1 MLNSQPQIQLLS
13 QKAAS
18 TSSSSITDIF
28 YFDDLS
34 TALQEQTPTIVCQ
47 NGQATSYAAVQQQ
60 FNQQTEKQLNLQH
73 QYQPKMSNFGE

>member
-13 QKAAS
+13 QKATS

-34 TALQEQTPTIVCQ
+34 TALQEQATSCQ
-47 NGQATSYAAVQQQ
+47 NGSPSSFAAVQQQ
-60 FNQQTEKQLNLQH
+60 FNQQTEKQLNFQH
-73 QYQPKMSNFGE
+73 QYQPKLSTFGE

>member
-13 QKAAS
+13 QKATS

-34 TALQEQTPTIVCQ
+34 TALQETPCQ
-47 NGQATSYAAVQQQ
+47 NGSPTSFAAVQQQ
-60 FNQQTEKQLNLQH
+60 FNQQTEKQLNFQH
-73 QYQPKMSNFGE
+73 QYQQKLPTFGE